1 MRDVI
6 IVGCGGIIALFGGL
20 LALGLSSISCS
31 ISLPLGLVIVTL
43 QFGHV
48 IIILLFVLILATGYS
63 TASKL
68 GEVNTSEVATAAG
81 TAYNIW
87 LAFESNCITTFWWL
101 ELLFQLIGFHFE
113 ITYPCR
119 ACRLQRSLVWMTT
132 YCRCKL

>member
-31 ISLPLGLVIVTL
+31 ISCSISLPLGLVIVTL

-48 IIILLFVLILATGYS
+48 IILLLFVLILTTGYS

-87 LAFESNCITTFWWL
+87 LAFESN
-101 ELLFQLIGFHFE
+101 
-113 ITYPCR
+113 
-119 ACRLQRSLVWMTT
+119 
-132 YCRCKL
+132 